1 MSRSHNDERFPD
13 DLQEV
18 ADALRDE
25 RPALSPLELDRVKLR
40 AMSSARHS
48 TSPRKGSFMRSRL
61 TTVLAAAFLA
71 LGTGGALALSD
82 GGGSSGGSA
91 SFHEY
96 RCAPHDRG
104 CKDHE
109 REERERER
117 KKHKEREEREHKEK
131 EERRQKERERREREH
146 KEKEERQK
154 KEHERKE
161 REHKEREERQK
172 KEHERRERERKEKEE
187 RERKE
192 HEKHKG
198 H

>member
-1 MSRSHNDERFPD
+1 MSRSHKEERFPD
-13 DLQEV
+13 DLQEIV
-18 ADALRDE
+18 DVLRDE

-40 AMSSARHS
+40 AMSAARHS
-48 TSPRKGSFMRSRL
+48 TSPRKGSSMRSRL
-61 TTVLAAAFLA
+61 TTLLAAAFLV

-96 RCAPHDRG
+96 RCAPHSRD

-131 EERRQKERERREREH
+131 EERRHRSGRASCRERV
-146 KEKEERQK
+146 
-154 KEHERKE
+154 
-161 REHKEREERQK
+161 
-172 KEHERRERERKEKEE
+172 
-187 RERKE
+187 
-192 HEKHKG
+192 
-198 H
+198 